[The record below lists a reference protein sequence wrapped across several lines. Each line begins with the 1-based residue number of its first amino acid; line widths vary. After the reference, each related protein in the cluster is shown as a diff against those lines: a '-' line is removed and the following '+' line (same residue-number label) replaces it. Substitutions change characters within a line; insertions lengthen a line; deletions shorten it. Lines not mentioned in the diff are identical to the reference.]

1 MLNQK
6 FYHGT
11 TRKAIIAFG
20 NLFNNIFIDRR
31 DANGEVIQT
40 VKVPLSYAPRQKFLA
55 KISAQ
60 PDRPDQNF
68 QTIIPRMGFEM
79 TGIQYDPGRRVSF
92 VQQNRGTNTTSTTL
106 NSQYAPSPYNIDITL
121 LAYTK
126 NQDDGLQI
134 IEQILPFFN
143 PDFNL
148 SLNAIPELD
157 IKNDLPILLNSIS
170 YEDDYEGDFRT
181 RRAIIWTL
189 NFTLKLNYFGPI
201 SKQNI
206 IRTAKTNIFNNEELT
221 QRIQSGTFSV
231 EPSNAVPGDDITFVD
246 SFEDF

>member
-6 FYHGT
+6 FYWGT

-20 NLFNNIFIDRR
+20 NLFNNIHIDRR
-31 DANGEVIQT
+31 DAEGNVVQT
-40 VKVPLSYAPRQKFLA
+40 LKVPLSYAPRQKFLA
-55 KISAQ
+55 RISA
-60 PDRPDQNF
+60 RPDGQNANF

-79 TGIQYDPGRRVSF
+79 TGITYDPGRRVSL
-92 VQQNRGTNTTSTTL
+92 VQQNRGVNNTTTTL
-106 NSQYAPSPYNIDITL
+106 DAQYAPSPYNIDISL

-134 IEQILPFFN
+134 IEQILPYFN

-148 SLNAIPELD
+148 SINAIPALN
-157 IKNDLPILLNSIS
+157 IKNDLPILLNGIS
-170 YEDDYEGDFRT
+170 YEDDYEGDFTT

-206 IRTAKTNIFNNEELT
+206 IRNFVANTFNDAELT
-221 QRIQSGTFSV
+221 QRIQRYSVTTDPGT
-231 EPSNAVPGDDITFVD
+231 AVPGDDIGFVE

>member
-6 FYHGT
+6 FYWGT

-20 NLFNNIFIDRR
+20 NLFNNIHIDRR
-31 DANGEVIQT
+31 DANGNVVQT
-40 VKVPLSYAPRQKFLA
+40 LKVPLSYAPRQKFLA
-55 KISAQ
+55 RISA
-60 PDRPDQNF
+60 RPDDQDASF

-79 TGIQYDPGRRVSF
+79 TGIAYDPGRRVSL
-92 VQQNRGTNTTSTTL
+92 VQQNRGVNNTTTTL
-106 NSQYAPSPYNIDITL
+106 NAQYAPSPYNIDISL

-134 IEQILPFFN
+134 IEQILPYFN

-148 SLNAIPELD
+148 SINAIPALN
-157 IKNDLPILLNSIS
+157 IKNDLPILLNNIS

-206 IRTAKTNIFNNEELT
+206 IRTSVASTFNDAELT
-221 QRIQSGTFSV
+221 QRIQRYNVTTD
-231 EPSNAVPGDDITFVD
+231 PNTAVPGDDIDFVE

>member
-6 FYHGT
+6 FYWGT

-20 NLFNNIFIDRR
+20 NLFNNIHIDRR
-31 DANGEVIQT
+31 DTNGNVIQT
-40 VKVPLSYAPRQKFLA
+40 LKVPLSYAPRQKFLA
-55 KISAQ
+55 RISA
-60 PDRPDQNF
+60 RPDEQDANI

-79 TGIQYDPGRRVSF
+79 VGINYDPGRRVSL
-92 VQQNRGTNTTSTTL
+92 VQQNRGVNNTSTTL
-106 NSQYAPSPYNIDITL
+106 NAQYAPSPYNIDISL

-134 IEQILPFFN
+134 IEQILPYFN

-148 SLNAIPELD
+148 SLNAMPALD
-157 IKNDLPILLNSIS
+157 IKNDLPILLTNIT
-170 YEDDYEGDFRT
+170 YEDDYEGDFLT

-206 IRTAKTNIFNNEELT
+206 IRTSVANTFNDAELS
-221 QRIQSGTFSV
+221 QRIQRYNVTTN
-231 EPSNAVPGDDITFVD
+231 PNTAVPGDDIDFVET
-246 SFEDF
+246 FEDF